1 MVDKHT
7 ERTGSCHCGAA
18 RFSISGKPLI
28 RFVCHCTIC
37 QEFNKA
43 DYADVTAFF
52 AKDVVLDRKESVE
65 FRVYK
70 QPPLLKRGTCV
81 ICARPAVEH
90 LTIPLFPRLTVVPSG
105 NIEESAS
112 LPDPAFHMFYHRRK
126 ADMTD
131 SLPKYSGYLNSQ
143 FRLIAALITALL
155 HKDGRPG

>member
-1 MVDKHT
+1 
-7 ERTGSCHCGAA
+7 
-18 RFSISGKPLI
+18 
-28 RFVCHCTIC
+28 
-37 QEFNKA
+37 
-43 DYADVTAFF
+43 
-52 AKDVVLDRKESVE
+52 
-65 FRVYK
+65 
-70 QPPLLKRGTCV
+70 
-81 ICARPAVEH
+81 
-90 LTIPLFPRLTVVPSG
+90 VPSG